1 MLNDYLRDI
10 HNAVK
15 AGKTNEATKLSKRL
29 TRATGMD
36 ALTQLK
42 LIKEL
47 FDENEFDDE
56 MAPTSD
62 SSNRVQVREV
72 GYAHTANGDCAGA
85 FGSSTVGTPGS

>member
-15 AGKTNEATKLSKRL
+15 AGKTDEATKLSKRL

-42 LIKEL
+42 LLGEL
-47 FDENEFDDE
+47 FSENKFNENEV
-56 MAPTSD
+56 APTTD
-62 SSNRVQVREV
+62 SSNRVQV
-72 GYAHTANGDCAGA
+72 
-85 FGSSTVGTPGS
+85 